1 MIIYRNNNGDNML
14 DLICGFNKLT
24 MVDFDG
30 KMSATIF
37 LGACNFRCPFCHNS
51 SLVLDPNDNDKVSF
65 EEIYDYLKKRRGI
78 LEAVCITGGEPT
90 LYPDLK
96 EMIKKI
102 KELGYLVKLDTNGT
116 NPSIIKELYKEGLI
130 DYIAMDIKNSYKKY
144 PITAGKKS
152 IDNEAIKESIEFLLH
167 SGVDYEFRTTI
178 VNELH
183 AIDDMKEIAQMIKG
197 AKRYFLQMFVDNG
210 SCIAGGLHK
219 VEIEDAKAMVQILK
233 KDIEYVA
240 LRGYE

>member
-1 MIIYRNNNGDNML
+1 ML

-24 MVDFDG
+24 MVDYDG

-65 EEIYDYLKKRRGI
+65 SEIYDYLKRRKGI

-96 EMIKKI
+96 EMIVKI

-116 NPSIIKELYKEGLI
+116 NPGIVKELYKEGLI
-130 DYIAMDIKNSYKKY
+130 DYVAMDIKNSFTKY
-144 PITAGKKS
+144 PITTGKKS
-152 IDNEAIKESIEFLLH
+152 IDNEPIKESIEFLIN
-167 SGVDYEFRTTI
+167 SGIDYEFRTTL
-178 VNELH
+178 VKELH
-183 AIDDMKEIAQMIKG
+183 TIDDMKEIALMIKG
-197 AKRYFLQMFVDNG
+197 AKRYYLQKFVDNG
-210 SCIAGGLHK
+210 ACIVGGLHH
-219 VEIEDAKAMVQILK
+219 VELEDAKEMVEILK
-233 KDIEYVA
+233 KDIDFVA

>member
-1 MIIYRNNNGDNML
+1 ML

-65 EEIYDYLKKRRGI
+65 NEIYDYLKLRRGI

-96 EMIKKI
+96 EMIVKI

-116 NPSIIKELYKEGLI
+116 NPGIVKELYKEGLI
-130 DYIAMDIKNSYKKY
+130 DYVAMDIKNSYSKY
-144 PITAGKKS
+144 PITTGKKS
-152 IDNEAIKESIEFLLH
+152 IDNDPLKESIEFLIS
-167 SGVDYEFRTTI
+167 SGIDYEFRTTL
-178 VNELH
+178 VKELH
-183 AIDDMKEIAQMIKG
+183 TLSDIKDIALMIKG
-197 AKRYFLQMFVDNG
+197 AKKYYLQQFIDNG
-210 SCIAGGLHK
+210 GCIVSGLHK
-219 VEIEDAKAMVQILK
+219 VDIEEAKLFQNELK
-233 KDIEYVA
+233 KTIPCVL

>member
-1 MIIYRNNNGDNML
+1 ML
-14 DLICGFNKLT
+14 NLICGFNKLT

-51 SLVLDPNDNDKVSF
+51 GIVTDVNNADRVSF
-65 EEIYDYLKKRRGI
+65 SEIYDYLQKRKGI

-96 EMIKKI
+96 EMIIKI

-116 NPSIIKELYKEGLI
+116 NPDIVKDLFKEGLI
-130 DYIAMDIKNSYKKY
+130 DYVAMDIKNSFAKY
-144 PITAGKKS
+144 PITTGKKS
-152 IDNEAIKESIEFLLH
+152 IDQEPIKESIDFLIS
-167 SGVDYEFRTTI
+167 SGIDYEFRTTL
-178 VNELH
+178 VKELH
-183 AIDDMKEIAQMIKG
+183 TINDMKEIALMIKG
-197 AKRYFLQMFVDNG
+197 AKRYYLQQFIDNG
-210 SCIAGGLHK
+210 GCIVSGLHK
-219 VEIEDAKAMVQILK
+219 VEKDDAIIFRDELK
-233 KDIEYVA
+233 KTLECVE

>member
-1 MIIYRNNNGDNML
+1 ML

-24 MVDFDG
+24 MVDYDG

-51 SLVLDPNDNDKVSF
+51 SLVLDPNDAEKVSF
-65 EEIYDYLKKRRGI
+65 SEIYDYLKRRKGI

-102 KELGYLVKLDTNGT
+102 KELGYLIKLDTNGT
-116 NPSIIKELYKEGLI
+116 NPTIVKELYEEGLI
-130 DYIAMDIKNSYKKY
+130 NYVAMDIKNSYTKY
-144 PITAGKKS
+144 PITTGKKS
-152 IDNEAIKESIEFLLH
+152 IEKEPIEATIDFLIN
-167 SGVDYEFRTTI
+167 SGIDYEFRTTL
-178 VNELH
+178 VKELH
-183 AIDDMKEIAQMIKG
+183 TIDDMKEIALMIKG
-197 AKRYFLQMFVDNG
+197 AKRYYLQQFIDNG
-210 SCIAGGLHK
+210 GCIVSGLHK
-219 VEIEDAKAMVQILK
+219 VEKDDAIIFRDELK
-233 KDIEYVA
+233 KTLECVE

>member
-1 MIIYRNNNGDNML
+1 ML

-24 MVDFDG
+24 MVDYDG

-51 SLVLDPNDNDKVSF
+51 GLVVDVNNADRVSF
-65 EEIYDYLKKRRGI
+65 SEIYDYLKQRKNI

-116 NPSIIKELYKEGLI
+116 NLAIVKELYEEGLI
-130 DYIAMDIKNSYKKY
+130 DYVAMDIKNSFAKY
-144 PITAGKKS
+144 PITTGKKS
-152 IDNEAIKESIEFLLH
+152 IDKEPIKESIEFLIN
-167 SGVDYEFRTTI
+167 SGIDYEFRTTL
-178 VNELH
+178 VKELH
-183 AIDDMKEIAQMIKG
+183 TIDDMKEIALMIKG
-197 AKRYFLQMFVDNG
+197 AKRYYLQQFIDNG
-210 SCIAGGLHK
+210 GCIVSGLHR
-219 VEIEDAKAMVQILK
+219 VEKEEAYIFRDELRKTLEHV
-233 KDIEYVA
+233 E

>member
-1 MIIYRNNNGDNML
+1 ML

-24 MVDFDG
+24 MVDYDG

-65 EEIYDYLKKRRGI
+65 SEIYDYLKLRRGI

-96 EMIKKI
+96 EMIVKI

-116 NPSIIKELYKEGLI
+116 NPGIVKELYKEGLI
-130 DYIAMDIKNSYKKY
+130 DYVAMDIKNSFAKY
-144 PITAGKKS
+144 PITTGKKS
-152 IDNEAIKESIEFLLH
+152 IDNEPIKESIEFLIN
-167 SGVDYEFRTTI
+167 SGIDYEFRTTL
-178 VNELH
+178 VKELH
-183 AIDDMKEIAQMIKG
+183 TIDDMKEIALMIKG
-197 AKRYFLQMFVDNG
+197 AKRYYLQQFIDNG
-210 SCIAGGLHK
+210 GCIVSGLHR
-219 VEIEDAKAMVQILK
+219 VEKEEAHIFRDELRKTLEHV
-233 KDIEYVA
+233 E